1 MEQIGVSMMPVGRP
15 MGFDDF
21 VPRPVTSF
29 ARRSHKLMTLVT
41 VATCVVCPVA
51 VFVAS
56 AQRVTPGNA
65 EKTILEALEILRS
78 GEVNSR
84 QRLVTYAMYRRAVAE
99 LMPNWRSR
107 AVLPEEGDPE
117 EFFSPEIFSRLD
129 VVQRPLATT
138 SGLQRTG
145 LGLPLVGTVEPRRTA
160 DPNAPSTGYVVPA
173 TALVIPGADGAIRL
187 VLANPLR
194 LDTINASGATFPVAM
209 DLEAAI
215 DATQDAG
222 PPFGDGLRYM
232 LRSNQF
238 AYPSQLFFFQPF
250 DPTTTPVVLVHG
262 LMSTPRMWKPVLK
275 RLLAEDDIRK
285 RYQFW
290 FFYYPTGQ
298 PVPFSALQL
307 REALTDA
314 ASHHRLGKPFI
325 LIGHSMGG
333 ILVRAQV
340 SRITA
345 VEAEEAVPGIT
356 GLPADSLTRRAVIF
370 EPRNDVSRMIFIAT
384 PHRGSSVA
392 VGGIGALGIHLIA
405 LPDRI
410 ASELEGF
417 ADVLVPDG
425 DSRLPTSIHGLSPH
439 SKFLQALSR
448 YRPAVPSH
456 SIIGIRRS
464 RNALGSSDGVVPY
477 SSSHLDFAESEVLIP
492 AGHGGFSH
500 PKAIA
505 EIVRILKAAQ

>member
-1 MEQIGVSMMPVGRP
+1 
-15 MGFDDF
+15 
-21 VPRPVTSF
+21 
-29 ARRSHKLMTLVT
+29 MTLVAL
-41 VATCVVCPVA
+41 ATWILSQAA
-51 VFVAS
+51 VFVAR
-56 AQRVTPGNA
+56 AQRVMPGNA

-78 GEVNSR
+78 RDINSR
-84 QRLVTYAMYRRAVAE
+84 RRLVAYAMYRQAVTV
-99 LMPNWRSR
+99 LLSNWKSR
-107 AVLPEEGDPE
+107 AVLPEGGDPG

-129 VVQRPLATT
+129 VVQRPLAVA

-145 LGLPLVGTVEPRRTA
+145 LGLPLVGTVEPSRTA

-173 TALVIPGADGAIRL
+173 TAVVIPGADGVLRL
-187 VLANPLR
+187 LLANPQR
-194 LDTINASGATFPVAM
+194 LETINASGSAFPVAM

-215 DATQDAG
+215 DATKEAG

-232 LRSNQF
+232 LRPNQF
-238 AYPSQLFFFQPF
+238 ALPSQLLFFQPF
-250 DPTTTPVVLVHG
+250 DPDKTAVVLVHG

-275 RLLAEDDIRK
+275 AFLADVDIRK

-290 FFYYPTGQ
+290 FFFYPTGQ

-307 REALTDA
+307 REALMDA
-314 ASHHRLGKPFI
+314 ASHHRLRKPFI

-340 SRITA
+340 SRITT

-370 EPRNDVSRMIFIAT
+370 EASNDVSRAIFIAT

-410 ASELEGF
+410 AFEFESF
-417 ADVLVPDG
+417 ADVLVPNG
-425 DSRLPTSIHGLSPH
+425 DSRLPTSIHGLSPN
-439 SKFLQALSR
+439 SKFLQALDR
-448 YRPAVPSH
+448 YRPGVPTH

-477 SSSHLDFAESEVLIP
+477 SSSHLDFAESEILIP

-505 EIVRILKAAQ
+505 EIVRILKSAQ